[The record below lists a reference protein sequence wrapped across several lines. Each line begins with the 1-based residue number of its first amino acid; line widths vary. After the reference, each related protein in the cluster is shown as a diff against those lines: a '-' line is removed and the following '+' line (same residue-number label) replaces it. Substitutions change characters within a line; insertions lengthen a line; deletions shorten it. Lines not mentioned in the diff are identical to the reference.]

1 MRRRRQFRT
10 KKEKKEEREFL
21 IYIKIGF
28 ILEKDHKQVLVQF
41 HISLR
46 VYQKSWGRYWS
57 LMVKRKYK
65 IRKKI
70 RRKYK
75 KKSGKG
81 FGDGFKYLYSLG
93 KQWRKSMQ

>member
-1 MRRRRQFRT
+1 
-10 KKEKKEEREFL
+10 
-21 IYIKIGF
+21 
-28 ILEKDHKQVLVQF
+28 
-41 HISLR
+41 
-46 VYQKSWGRYWS
+46 
-57 LMVKRKYK
+57 MVKRKYK
-65 IRKKI
+65 IRKKN

>member
-1 MRRRRQFRT
+1 MRRKWQFGT
-10 KKEKKEEREFL
+10 KKEKKEERKFL
-21 IYIKIGF
+21 INIKTGLF
-28 ILEKDHKQVLVQF
+28 WKKTTNRFWCSFTYHCASTRK
-41 HISLR
+41 R
-46 VYQKSWGRYWS
+46 WGRYWS

-75 KKSGKG
+75 KKRGKCFGHG
-81 FGDGFKYLYSLG
+81 FQFLYSLG